1 MKASGIIR
9 KAVNND
15 GDSVLFWRSET
26 GAEIRYQVVLC
37 NSRTEHTLKA
47 YSTAIAVEAFGRKHL
62 ERAAQV
68 KSMEV
73 FREACQFMGIEVPG
87 EDE

>member
-1 MKASGIIR
+1 MKVIRQAAS
-9 KAVNND
+9 NN
-15 GDSVLFWRSET
+15 GGVIFWRLDL
-26 GAEIRYQVVLC
+26 GAEIQYQVVLC
-37 NSRTEHTLKA
+37 NSKTEKTLKA
-47 YSTAIAVEAFGRKHL
+47 YSMAMDDGDFGREHL

-68 KSMEV
+68 KGMEV

>member
-1 MKASGIIR
+1 MKIIR
-9 KAVNND
+9 EAANND

-47 YSTAIAVEAFGRKHL
+47 YSTAIAVGAFGRKHL
-62 ERAAQV
+62 EKAAQI
-68 KSMEV
+68 EGLAV
-73 FREACQFMGIEVPG
+73 FEEACGFMGLNIE
-87 EDE
+87 EEE